1 MSSHSVVV
9 VAGRL
14 QTVRWRLIGSN
25 VPAVILILR
34 TYAVWGQNKKVLL
47 FMGLFFCAIF
57 FTNISVLVV
66 FLKYLQFGPLPSP
79 TIPGCN
85 TVKSSDI
92 LGIVW
97 ILLILHE
104 TVILFLT
111 LYQGLKHLRYC
122 RGRLW
127 VTLFTDGI
135 IYYLLFLVNMIANV
149 IILFGL
155 PVQYS
160 DFLNPFQG
168 VIHSVL
174 SCRVILNLR
183 AAGSRQDSLLGETSQ
198 SLQFAMQQRAG
209 TTSSSSTSTVVQIA
223 NSRNIDEEH
232 GVDDQT

>member
-1 MSSHSVVV
+1 MCVRKSGGYMADCFWHCYGGSHSHPTNLC
-9 VAGRL
+9 RL
-14 QTVRWRLIGSN
+14 GAKQEGFAIYGLI
-25 VPAVILILR
+25 
-34 TYAVWGQNKKVLL
+34 
-47 FMGLFFCAIF
+47 
-57 FTNISVLVV
+57 
-66 FLKYLQFGPLPSP
+66 FLCNFLHKYLRIGCVSKIPSM
-79 TIPGCN
+79 
-85 TVKSSDI
+85 
-92 LGIVW
+92 
-97 ILLILHE
+97 
-104 TVILFLT
+104 
-111 LYQGLKHLRYC
+111 
-122 RGRLW
+122 GRLW